1 MLILY
6 FELINYSLRQDSL
19 QLGAQGLLGGV
30 TLGSGVCMSGQTAS
44 YSFYSTNGFNSQKI
58 D

>member
-19 QLGAQGLLGGV
+19 HGAV
-30 TLGSGVCMSGQTAS
+30 EMSDMEARQQRKKMEDVPSWFMT
-44 YSFYSTNGFNSQKI
+44 FLQ
-58 D
+58 